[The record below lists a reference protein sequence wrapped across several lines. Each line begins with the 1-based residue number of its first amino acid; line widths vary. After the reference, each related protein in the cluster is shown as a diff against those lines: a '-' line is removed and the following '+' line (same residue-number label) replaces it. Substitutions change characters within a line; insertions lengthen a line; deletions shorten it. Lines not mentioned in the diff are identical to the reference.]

1 MGATNT
7 QMILLCMA
15 TLAFLNLAAGLIKSD
30 AKCPPHRGTV
40 RECTLILSDIE
51 ER

>member
-1 MGATNT
+1 MAATNT

-30 AKCPPHRGTV
+30 AWLYNAHRTRDNCCYSNV
-40 RECTLILSDIE
+40 I
-51 ER
+51 